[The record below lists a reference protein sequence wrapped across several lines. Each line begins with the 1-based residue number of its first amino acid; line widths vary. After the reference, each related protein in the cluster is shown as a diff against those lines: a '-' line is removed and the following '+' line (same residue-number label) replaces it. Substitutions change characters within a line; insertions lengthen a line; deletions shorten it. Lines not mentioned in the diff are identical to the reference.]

1 MSTGKKGQIDSAKIV
16 IGEVFSRL
24 WFRIPDYQRAYVWG
38 KDEISELIDDVNY
51 ASEHNPDGQYF
62 LGSMVLR
69 KATRTTDGVSFE
81 EYELLDGQQ
90 RLTTLM
96 LMLACIRDRVTD
108 DQLKDACRGM
118 LFQEENK
125 WQRVPGRNRIVYDI
139 RDNVGSFIERYIKAD
154 NGSRSTDLPG
164 IAASKNL
171 SLANMAAGMKTIHAS
186 FDDSSRFPTEGDFA
200 RFVGY
205 LLNNALFIYVATE
218 DLDDAFRLFTILNDR
233 GIPLSNSDI
242 LKAKNLGAV
251 TKESERSKWAE
262 YWEEVEGE
270 MGRDEF
276 DRFLSL
282 VRTIYVKD
290 KAREGLLKEFD
301 ERVYGAKPPL
311 LALGSE
317 SFEAVKAYKDA
328 FDEAIQLDGLP
339 ASLGNSYRNRINVMR
354 RGLPATDWIPP
365 VLAWYRKFKAEKLLD
380 LIERIDNKF
389 SADWIVQLTP
399 TQRISNMNEVL
410 KVIEA
415 AKIPAEVLASK
426 AFDFDRKQL
435 QDLLDGAIYGRRFAR
450 YILLRL
456 EYLLASHAAPLNLP
470 DDISVEHIL
479 PQNPDGASQW
489 VKDFNEEQRDT
500 WLHRLGNLMLL
511 SRRKN
516 TSLGNLDFASKRV
529 RYFEDRVESLP
540 NSQRLLAMGSFTLTD
555 LEARHND
562 LLQRLKDSYEPGA

>member
-1 MSTGKKGQIDSAKIV
+1 MNSGKKGQIDSAKVV
-16 IGEVFSRL
+16 IQEVFSRF

-38 KDEISELIDDVNY
+38 KDEISELIDDVNH

-81 EYELLDGQQ
+81 EHELLDGQQ

-96 LMLACIRDRVTD
+96 LMLACIRDRVADTD
-108 DQLKDACRGM
+108 LKGACREM
-118 LFQEENK
+118 LFQKENK
-125 WQRVPGRNRIVYDI
+125 WKNIPGRNRLVYDI
-139 RDNVGSFIERYIKAD
+139 RDNVGDFIERYVKAD
-154 NGSRSTDLPG
+154 DGTRSADLAA

-171 SLANMAAGMKTIHAS
+171 SLANMAAGIQTIHACLDDAERFTVS
-186 FDDSSRFPTEGDFA
+186 VDFD

-218 DLDDAFRLFTILNDR
+218 NLDDAFRLFTILNDR

-242 LKAKNLGAV
+242 LKARNLGAV
-251 TKESERSKWAE
+251 SKEGERTKWAE

-301 ERVYGAKPPL
+301 ERIYGTNPPL
-311 LALGSE
+311 LALGAAT
-317 SFEAVKAYKDA
+317 FKAVKSYKDA
-328 FDEAIQLDGLP
+328 FDKTILLDGLS
-339 ASLGNSYRNRINVMR
+339 AGLGHAYRSRINVMR
-354 RGLPATDWIPP
+354 KGLPATDWIPP
-365 VLAWYRKFKAEKLLD
+365 VLAWYSKFKEENLLD

-410 KVIEA
+410 KAIEA
-415 AKIPAEVLASK
+415 ASKPNDVLTSK
-426 AFDFDRKQL
+426 VFEFDQKQL
-435 QDLLDGAIYGRRFAR
+435 LDLLDGAIYGRRFAK
-450 YILLRL
+450 YVLLRL

-470 DDISVEHIL
+470 DEISVEHIL
-479 PQNPDGASQW
+479 PQNPDKASQW
-489 VKDFNEEQRDT
+489 VRDFTEEQREQ

-516 TSLGNLDFASKRV
+516 TSMGNLDFTAKRD
-529 RYFEDRVESLP
+529 RYFADRVENLP
-540 NSQRLLAMGSFTLTD
+540 NSVGVLKLTGFKPLDLDVRHKELLAKLAS
-555 LEARHND
+555 
-562 LLQRLKDSYEPGA
+562 SYA